1 MKSDLKVKFL
11 SHLARKKKGEGFT
24 LIELL
29 VVVII
34 IGILAAIALPS
45 FLNQANKA
53 RQSEG
58 KQNVGAIVRAQQ
70 AYFLD
75 KGNEFATDIKTLGV
89 GLSAKTDNY
98 QYKMTADNATAE
110 ANKVTIT
117 TAPQRNNLKAYSG
130 GVYVLNSGT
139 ATDVQLTTQSILCE
153 SQKAVAKTTD
163 STAPTDQD
171 NCAGGYNSLSAPT
184 VPGA

>member
-53 RQSEG
+53 RQAEG
-58 KQNVGAIVRAQQ
+58 KQNVGALLRAQQ

-75 KGNEFATDIKTLGV
+75 KGNVFTTEVKTLGV
-89 GLSAKTDNY
+89 GLQEKTENY
-98 QYKMTADNATAE
+98 EYKMASTNTE
-110 ANKVTIT
+110 KNLTIT
-117 TAPQRNNLKAYSG
+117 TTPQRANLKDYSG
-130 GVYVLNSGT
+130 GVYVIDVGT
-139 ATDVQLTTQSILCE
+139 TDSADLTTVTILCE
-153 SQKAVAKTTD
+153 SKLAGKTGTA
-163 STAPTDQD
+163 STAPTAPA
-171 NCAGGYNSLSAPT
+171 AGATEATCDAKYNSLSSK
-184 VPGA
+184 